1 MRLIKVTGGLGNQMF
16 IYAMYLRMRK
26 HFPDTRLD
34 LSDMMHYKV
43 HYGYELRRV
52 FRLPKTEFCLPQS
65 LKKVLEFLFS
75 TSIYNNV

>member
-52 FRLPKTEFCLPQS
+52 FRLPKAEFCLPQS